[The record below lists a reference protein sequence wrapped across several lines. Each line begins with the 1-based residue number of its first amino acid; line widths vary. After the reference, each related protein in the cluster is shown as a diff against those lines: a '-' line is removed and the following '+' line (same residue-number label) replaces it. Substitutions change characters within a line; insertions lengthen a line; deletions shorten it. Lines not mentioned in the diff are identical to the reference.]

1 MRIELPGLV
10 LRGFVDADALSL
22 ARHANNRKVWRNLR
36 DGFPHPYLLE
46 DAQRFLV
53 RWRESAPPSVL
64 CLEVDGEAA
73 GAIGFPARQDVERF
87 SAELGYW
94 LAEPCWGRGLMT
106 AAVRAVSELALG
118 ERGLERLYA
127 TPFAWNAPSCRVLEK
142 AGFQLEGRLRRAAF
156 KDGQWVDE
164 LVYARLRG

>member
-10 LRGFVDADALSL
+10 LRDFVEADAASL

-46 DAQRFLV
+46 DARRFLA
-53 RWRESAPPSVL
+53 RWRQGAPPSVL
-64 CLEVDGEAA
+64 CLEVGGEAA
-73 GAIGFPARQDVERF
+73 GAIGYHTREDVERF

-94 LAEPCWGRGLMT
+94 LAEPHWGRGLMS

-118 ERGLERLYA
+118 ERGLERLVA
-127 TPFAWNAPSCRVLEK
+127 TPFAWNPASCRVLEK